1 MVESMAA
8 QRLQFGLNSFGDV
21 ASAEGRVLDDAQSVR
36 LLVEEAQLA
45 ESVGLDVFSIGE
57 HYREDQVDS
66 ATPVLL
72 AAIAQATN
80 TIRLG
85 TSVTV
90 LSTQD
95 PVRLYQEFA
104 TVDAISEG
112 RTEMVLG
119 RASATESFGLFGFD
133 IAEYEALFEE
143 KLELFMRLMRE
154 ETVTWSGQ
162 YRSALDEVRLHPR
175 MPEGGIP
182 AWIGIG
188 GSPESVIRA
197 ARYGLPL
204 MMAIIGGRP
213 ERFAGHTELYL
224 RALEQFGHP
233 ELPIA
238 QHSLGL
244 IAETDQQA
252 RELHWQYWEPV
263 VTQISQERGFYPP
276 TRERY
281 LEELGE
287 GALYVGG
294 VETVA
299 QKIARTVRTNHLS
312 RFDLK
317 YDLRHLPREAR
328 EQSIRLFGEQV
339 APRVHELLGDAG
351 VAWARTSREV
361 ARITADGGPARAS

>member
-1 MVESMAA
+1 MVESMAER
-8 QRLQFGLNSFGDV
+8 RLQFGLNSFGDV
-21 ASAEGRVLDDAQSVR
+21 ASDGDRVLDDAESVR
-36 LLVEEAQLA
+36 LLVDEAQLA

-57 HYREDQVDS
+57 HYREGQVDS

-72 AAIAQATN
+72 AAAAQATN
-80 TIRLG
+80 TIRVG

-104 TVDAISEG
+104 TVDALSEG

-119 RASATESFGLFGFD
+119 RASATESFDLFGFD
-133 IAEYEALFEE
+133 ITEYEALFEE

-154 ETVTWSGQ
+154 DRVTWSGR
-162 YRSALDEVRLHPR
+162 YRSALEDVRLHPR
-175 MPEGGIP
+175 MPAGGIP

-188 GSPESVIRA
+188 GSPDSVVRA

-204 MMAIIGGRP
+204 MMAIIGGKP

-233 ELPIA
+233 EQPIA

-244 IAETDQQA
+244 IAETDEQA
-252 RELHWQYWEPV
+252 RDLHWQYWQPV
-263 VTQISQERGFYPP
+263 VTQISKERGFYPP

-281 LEELGE
+281 LEELDE

-299 QKIARTVRTNHLS
+299 QKIARIVRINHLS

-317 YDLRHLPREAR
+317 YDLRNLPRQAR
-328 EQSIRLFGEQV
+328 ERSIRLFGERV
-339 APRVHELLGDAG
+339 APRVRELLDDDGDTWELNG
-351 VAWARTSREV
+351 REL
-361 ARITADGGPARAS
+361 AQITADGGPARAS